1 MTQALRHTVRV
12 QVGGVIEIR
21 APELIPG
28 TLAEVIVLV
37 DPSAGDQ
44 ATAGMRVMTAGD
56 LLESGLVGM
65 WGDRTDI
72 GDSVQFARR
81 LREQA
86 ERRGKDVVDP
96 A

>member
-1 MTQALRHTVRV
+1 MTQALRQTVKV
-12 QVGGVIEIR
+12 QAGGLIEIR

-37 DPSAGDQ
+37 EASGDQ
-44 ATAGMRVMTAGD
+44 ASAGRVMTAGD

-65 WGDRTDI
+65 WADRTDI
-72 GDSVQFARR
+72 EDSVEFARR
-81 LREQA
+81 LRRQA
-86 ERRGKDVVDP
+86 ERRSKDVGDP